1 MCHPPLFCSRFVF
14 YRSSV
19 APQILANLLIRYET
33 ICVKISGGQRYF
45 SGFYEFFK
53 IGSEKIL
60 LSIFRFP
67 YISNTKSVK
76 IGKNAPYLNLAIT
89 QGKIIVE
96 TASMA
101 FQKGNNFKIIKI
113 GFFRKISV
121 IFSVNFPAFSVIFRH
136 FSVDGK

>member
-1 MCHPPLFCSRFVF
+1 MCHPPLFFLDLF
-14 YRSSV
+14 YCSSV
-19 APQILANLLIRYET
+19 APQILVKLLIWYET
-33 ICVKISGGQRYF
+33 ICVEISGGQRYF

-53 IGSEKIL
+53 IVSEIFL

-76 IGKNAPYLNLAIT
+76 IGKNAPYVDLAIT

-96 TASMA
+96 TSSMA
-101 FQKGNNFKIIKI
+101 FQKGNKFKIIKI

-121 IFSVNFPAFSVIFRH
+121 IFSVNFPSFSVIFRH